1 MAASNLQLLPVE
13 FFVFMGSITSGFAGA
28 YLEKMYK
35 EVKNGSK
42 RSIWF
47 RNVQLACFLIAVAFC
62 TKILLDGAR
71 VT

>member
-1 MAASNLQLLPVE
+1 
-13 FFVFMGSITSGFAGA
+13 MGSITSGFAGA

-42 RSIWF
+42 LSIWF

-62 TKILLDGAR
+62 SACNQDIKISGSEPT
-71 VT
+71 V